1 MFIAP
6 YYLGLY
12 ARYNFGIGNKV
23 ITPINKDFFIELGE
37 TINQSQIER
46 EILIKIKIF
55 YQNTCLQ
62 NIMVLLS
69 SHDGYRHIAF

>member
-1 MFIAP
+1 MFIVP

-12 ARYNFGIGNKV
+12 ARYNFGIGNNV

-46 EILIKIKIF
+46 EILIKIKI
-55 YQNTCLQ
+55 L
-62 NIMVLLS
+62 
-69 SHDGYRHIAF
+69 